1 MQMNLF
7 ENIKIFIEIV
17 DAGSFAQAA
26 ENLQIHRPAV
36 TKALQQLEQE
46 SGVRLLQR
54 TTRHVRP
61 TAEGSLYYQR
71 CVAILAALEEAN
83 RSAGGSIAG
92 IIRVDVAGNL
102 ARTLLLPALP
112 QFLARY
118 PAMTLQIGES
128 ERDVDLVREGVDCV
142 IRGGHLP
149 DSEMICRPLGRLQ
162 EITCAS
168 PAYLA
173 RYGTPHTIEGLTGHV
188 MIGFVSS
195 RTQRTLPLS
204 FTQDGRQSEV
214 SLPCRLLTSDADVG
228 AEAARLGFG
237 LYQAPLP
244 RLEADLASGALT
256 EVLADFRP
264 APLPLSLLY
273 PSNRQLSARVQV
285 FIDWVT
291 ALMKPPLAQQASG
304 RLK

>member
-1 MQMNLF
+1 MDKLDTLTLF
-7 ENIKIFIEIV
+7 VRIV
-17 DAGSFAQAA
+17 ERGSFSAA
-26 ENLQIHRPAV
+26 AADLGVSRPVA
-36 TKALQQLEQE
+36 TAAIKALEVSL
-46 SGVRLLQR
+46 GARLLHR

-71 CVAILAALEEAN
+71 CVSILAALEEAN
-83 RSAGGSIAG
+83 RSAGGSISG
-92 IIRVDVAGNL
+92 TIRVDVAGNL

-112 QFLARY
+112 QF
-118 PAMTLQIGES
+118 
-128 ERDVDLVREGVDCV
+128 
-142 IRGGHLP
+142 
-149 DSEMICRPLGRLQ
+149 
-162 EITCAS
+162 
-168 PAYLA
+168 LA

>member
-1 MQMNLF
+1 MDRLTAMRVF
-7 ENIKIFIEIV
+7 VEV
-17 DAGSFAQAA
+17 AHSGSFSATADKLDMSRA
-26 ENLQIHRPAV
+26 MV
-36 TKALQQLEQE
+36 TRYVGALEQWLQA
-46 SGVRLLQR
+46 RLLQR

-83 RSAGGSIAG
+83 RSAGGSISG
-92 IIRVDVAGNL
+92 TIRVDVAGNL

-118 PAMTLQIGES
+118 PDITLQIGES

-149 DSEMICRPLGRLQ
+149 DSEMICRPLAGLQ

-244 RLEADLASGALT
+244 RLEADLASGVLT

-273 PSNRQLSARVQV
+273 PSSRQLSARVQV

-291 ALMKPPLAQQASG
+291 ALMKAPLTQQASG

>member
-1 MQMNLF
+1 MEVILG
-7 ENIKIFIEIV
+7 
-17 DAGSFAQAA
+17 A
-26 ENLQIHRPAV
+26 
-36 TKALQQLEQE
+36 
-46 SGVRLLQR
+46 RLLHR

-71 CVAILAALEEAN
+71 CVSILAALEEAN
-83 RSAGGSIAG
+83 RSAGEHLRHHSGRRG
-92 IIRVDVAGNL
+92 GQL

-118 PAMTLQIGES
+118 PDITLQIGES

-149 DSEMICRPLGRLQ
+149 DSEMICRPLAGLQ

-168 PAYLA
+168 PTYLA

-195 RTQRTLPLS
+195 RAHRTLPLI
-204 FTQDGRQSEV
+204 FTQNGRQSEV

-291 ALMKPPLAQQASG
+291 ALMKPPRRSRHPEG
-304 RLK
+304 

>member
-1 MQMNLF
+1 MDKLDTLTLF
-7 ENIKIFIEIV
+7 VRIV
-17 DAGSFAQAA
+17 ERGSFSAA
-26 ENLQIHRPAV
+26 AADLGVSRPVA
-36 TKALQQLEQE
+36 TAAIKALEVSL
-46 SGVRLLQR
+46 GRGCYIVPP
-54 TTRHVRP
+54 RHVRP
-61 TAEGSLYYQR
+61 TVEGSLYYQR
-71 CVAILAALEEAN
+71 CVSILAALEEAN
-83 RSAGGSIAG
+83 RSAGGSISG
-92 IIRVDVAGNL
+92 TIRVDVAGNL

-118 PAMTLQIGES
+118 PDITLQIGES

-149 DSEMICRPLGRLQ
+149 DSEMICRPLAGLQ
-162 EITCAS
+162 EIIAPKPDLIS
-168 PAYLA
+168 SV
-173 RYGTPHTIEGLTGHV
+173 RQFPHTIEGLTGHV

-291 ALMKPPLAQQASG
+291 ALMKPPWRSRHPEG
-304 RLK
+304 

>member
-1 MQMNLF
+1 MGRACCSAPPGTCSRRRRARC
-7 ENIKIFIEIV
+7 II
-17 DAGSFAQAA
+17 SAA
-26 ENLQIHRPAV
+26 CPSWRPW
-36 TKALQQLEQE
+36 
-46 SGVRLLQR
+46 R
-54 TTRHVRP
+54 RP
-61 TAEGSLYYQR
+61 TA
-71 CVAILAALEEAN
+71 AP
-83 RSAGGSIAG
+83 GGSISG
-92 IIRVDVAGNL
+92 TIRVDVAGNL

-118 PAMTLQIGES
+118 PAITLQIGES

-149 DSEMICRPLGRLQ
+149 DSEMICRPLARLQ

-173 RYGTPHTIEGLTGHV
+173 RYGTPHTIDGLAGHV
-188 MIGFVSS
+188 AIGFVSA
-195 RTQRTLPLS
+195 RTHRTLPLT
-204 FTQDGRQSEV
+204 FTLDGRQTEV

-228 AEAARLGFG
+228 AEASRLGFG
-237 LYQAPLP
+237 LYQAPLS
-244 RLEADLASGALT
+244 RLEADLASGVLT

-273 PSNRQLSARVQV
+273 PSSRQLSARVQV

-291 ALMKPPLAQQASG
+291 VLMKAPLAQQASG

>member
-1 MQMNLF
+1 MCASSNGADLG
-7 ENIKIFIEIV
+7 V
-17 DAGSFAQAA
+17 SRPVATAA
-26 ENLQIHRPAV
+26 I
-36 TKALQQLEQE
+36 KALEVSL
-46 SGVRLLQR
+46 GARLLHR

-71 CVAILAALEEAN
+71 CVSILAALEEAN
-83 RSAGGSIAG
+83 RSAGGSISG
-92 IIRVDVAGNL
+92 TIRVDVAGNL

-118 PAMTLQIGES
+118 PDITLQIGES

-149 DSEMICRPLGRLQ
+149 DSEMICRPLAGLQ

-168 PAYLA
+168 PTYLA

>member
-1 MQMNLF
+1 M
-7 ENIKIFIEIV
+7 
-17 DAGSFAQAA
+17 
-26 ENLQIHRPAV
+26 
-36 TKALQQLEQE
+36 
-46 SGVRLLQR
+46 
-54 TTRHVRP
+54 
-61 TAEGSLYYQR
+61 
-71 CVAILAALEEAN
+71 
-83 RSAGGSIAG
+83 
-92 IIRVDVAGNL
+92 AGNL

-118 PAMTLQIGES
+118 PDITLQIGES

-149 DSEMICRPLGRLQ
+149 DSEMICRPLAGLQ

-168 PAYLA
+168 PTYLA

-273 PSNRQLSARVQV
+273 PSSRQLSARVQV

>member
-1 MQMNLF
+1 
-7 ENIKIFIEIV
+7 
-17 DAGSFAQAA
+17 
-26 ENLQIHRPAV
+26 
-36 TKALQQLEQE
+36 
-46 SGVRLLQR
+46 
-54 TTRHVRP
+54 
-61 TAEGSLYYQR
+61 
-71 CVAILAALEEAN
+71 
-83 RSAGGSIAG
+83 
-92 IIRVDVAGNL
+92 
-102 ARTLLLPALP
+102 
-112 QFLARY
+112 
-118 PAMTLQIGES
+118 
-128 ERDVDLVREGVDCV
+128 

-149 DSEMICRPLGRLQ
+149 DSEMICRPLAGLQ

-168 PAYLA
+168 PTYLA

-256 EVLADFRP
+256 
-264 APLPLSLLY
+264 
-273 PSNRQLSARVQV
+273 
-285 FIDWVT
+285 
-291 ALMKPPLAQQASG
+291 
-304 RLK
+304 

>member
-1 MQMNLF
+1 MDKLDTLTLF
-7 ENIKIFIEIV
+7 VRIV
-17 DAGSFAQAA
+17 ERGSFSAA
-26 ENLQIHRPAV
+26 AADLGVSRPVA
-36 TKALQQLEQE
+36 TAAIKALEVSL
-46 SGVRLLQR
+46 GARLLHR
-54 TTRHVRP
+54 TTRRVRP

-71 CVAILAALEEAN
+71 CVSILAALEEAN
-83 RSAGGSIAG
+83 RSAGGSISG
-92 IIRVDVAGNL
+92 TIRVDVAGNL

-118 PAMTLQIGES
+118 PDITLQIGES

-149 DSEMICRPLGRLQ
+149 DSEMICRPLAGLQ

-168 PAYLA
+168 PTYLA

>member
-1 MQMNLF
+1 MDKLDTLTLF
-7 ENIKIFIEIV
+7 VRIV
-17 DAGSFAQAA
+17 ERGSFSAA
-26 ENLQIHRPAV
+26 AADLGVSRPVA
-36 TKALQQLEQE
+36 TAAIKALEVSL
-46 SGVRLLQR
+46 GARLLHR

-71 CVAILAALEEAN
+71 CVSILAALEEAN
-83 RSAGGSIAG
+83 RSAGGSISG
-92 IIRVDVAGNL
+92 TIRVDVAGNL

-118 PAMTLQIGES
+118 PDITLQIGES

-149 DSEMICRPLGRLQ
+149 DSEMICRPLAGLQ

-168 PAYLA
+168 PTYLA
-173 RYGTPHTIEGLTGHV
+173 RYGTPYTIEGLTGHV

-204 FTQDGRQSEV
+204 FTLDGRQSEV

-237 LYQAPLP
+237 LYQAPCP
-244 RLEADLASGALT
+244 AL
-256 EVLADFRP
+256 RP
-264 APLPLSLLY
+264 IW
-273 PSNRQLSARVQV
+273 RRAR
-285 FIDWVT
+285 
-291 ALMKPPLAQQASG
+291 
-304 RLK
+304 

>member
-1 MQMNLF
+1 MDKLDTLTLF
-7 ENIKIFIEIV
+7 VRIV
-17 DAGSFAQAA
+17 ERGSFSAA
-26 ENLQIHRPAV
+26 AADLGFSRPVA
-36 TKALQQLEQE
+36 TAAIKALEASL
-46 SGVRLLQR
+46 GARLLQR
-54 TTRHVRP
+54 TTRHVQP

-71 CVAILAALEEAN
+71 CVSILAALEEAN
-83 RSAGGSIAG
+83 RSAGGSVSG
-92 IIRVDVAGNL
+92 TIRVDVAGNL
-102 ARTLLLPALP
+102 ARTLLLPE
-112 QFLARY
+112 FLARY
-118 PAMTLQIGES
+118 PAITLQIGES

-149 DSEMICRPLGRLQ
+149 DSEMICRPLAMLQ

-173 RYGTPHTIEGLTGHV
+173 RYGTPHTIDGLAGHV
-188 MIGFVSS
+188 AIGFVSA
-195 RTQRTLPLS
+195 RTQRTLPLT
-204 FTQDGRQSEV
+204 FTLDGRQTEV

-237 LYQAPLP
+237 LYQAPLS
-244 RLEADLASGALT
+244 RLEADLASGVLT

-273 PSNRQLSARVQV
+273 PSSRQLSARVQV

-291 ALMKPPLAQQASG
+291 ALMKALLAQQASG

>member
-1 MQMNLF
+1 
-7 ENIKIFIEIV
+7 
-17 DAGSFAQAA
+17 
-26 ENLQIHRPAV
+26 
-36 TKALQQLEQE
+36 
-46 SGVRLLQR
+46 
-54 TTRHVRP
+54 
-61 TAEGSLYYQR
+61 
-71 CVAILAALEEAN
+71 
-83 RSAGGSIAG
+83 
-92 IIRVDVAGNL
+92 VDVAGNL

-149 DSEMICRPLGRLQ
+149 DSEMICRPLARLQ

-237 LYQAPLP
+237 LYQAPCP
-244 RLEADLASGALT
+244 AL
-256 EVLADFRP
+256 RP
-264 APLPLSLLY
+264 IW
-273 PSNRQLSARVQV
+273 RRAR
-285 FIDWVT
+285 
-291 ALMKPPLAQQASG
+291 
-304 RLK
+304 

>member
-1 MQMNLF
+1 MDKLDTLTLF
-7 ENIKIFIEIV
+7 VRIV
-17 DAGSFAQAA
+17 ERGSFSAA
-26 ENLQIHRPAV
+26 AADLGFSRPVA
-36 TKALQQLEQE
+36 TAAIKALEASL
-46 SGVRLLQR
+46 GARLLQR

-71 CVAILAALEEAN
+71 CEAILAALEEAN

-118 PAMTLQIGES
+118 PAITLQIGES

-149 DSEMICRPLGRLQ
+149 DSEMICRPLARLQ

-173 RYGTPHTIEGLTGHV
+173 RYGTPHTIEGLTGHM

-291 ALMKPPLAQQASG
+291 ALIKPPLAQQASG

>member
-1 MQMNLF
+1 M
-7 ENIKIFIEIV
+7 
-17 DAGSFAQAA
+17 
-26 ENLQIHRPAV
+26 
-36 TKALQQLEQE
+36 
-46 SGVRLLQR
+46 
-54 TTRHVRP
+54 
-61 TAEGSLYYQR
+61 
-71 CVAILAALEEAN
+71 
-83 RSAGGSIAG
+83 
-92 IIRVDVAGNL
+92 DVAGNL

-118 PAMTLQIGES
+118 PAITLQIGES

-149 DSEMICRPLGRLQ
+149 DSEMICRPLARLQ

-173 RYGTPHTIEGLTGHV
+173 RYGTPHTIDGLAGHV
-188 MIGFVSS
+188 AIGFVSA
-195 RTQRTLPLS
+195 RTHRTLPLT
-204 FTQDGRQSEV
+204 FTLDGRQTEV

-228 AEAARLGFG
+228 AEASRLGFG
-237 LYQAPLP
+237 LYQAPLS
-244 RLEADLASGALT
+244 RLEADLASGVLT

-273 PSNRQLSARVQV
+273 PSSRQLSARVQV

-291 ALMKPPLAQQASG
+291 VLMKAPWRSRHPEG
-304 RLK
+304 

>member
-1 MQMNLF
+1 
-7 ENIKIFIEIV
+7 
-17 DAGSFAQAA
+17 
-26 ENLQIHRPAV
+26 
-36 TKALQQLEQE
+36 
-46 SGVRLLQR
+46 
-54 TTRHVRP
+54 
-61 TAEGSLYYQR
+61 
-71 CVAILAALEEAN
+71 LEEAN
-83 RSAGGSIAG
+83 RSAGGSISG
-92 IIRVDVAGNL
+92 TIRVDVAGNL

-118 PAMTLQIGES
+118 PDITLQIGES

-149 DSEMICRPLGRLQ
+149 DSEMICRPLAGLQ

-291 ALMKPPLAQQASG
+291 ALMKPHLAQQASG